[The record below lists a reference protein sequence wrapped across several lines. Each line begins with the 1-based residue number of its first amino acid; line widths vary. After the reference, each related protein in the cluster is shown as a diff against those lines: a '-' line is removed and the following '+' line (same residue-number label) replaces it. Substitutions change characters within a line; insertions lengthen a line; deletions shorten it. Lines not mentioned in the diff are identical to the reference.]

1 MNRNEKQEL
10 ISELNGIFSDN
21 EFVLVAHYKGVT
33 VGEVDTLRAKVREA
47 GAGYRVAKN
56 RLTRLALKG
65 SKFECLSELFEGATA
80 IAYSNDIVSVT
91 KVCAEFAKECE
102 SFTIL
107 GGSLGDKLMSKE
119 EINVYATLPSF
130 DELRAKI
137 ISIIQ
142 TPATRVACVLDQYA
156 KKEG

>member
-10 ISELNGIFSDN
+10 ISELNTVFSEN

-33 VGEVDTLRAKVREA
+33 VAQVDALRDKIREA
-47 GAGYRVAKN
+47 GAGYRVTKN

-65 SKFECLSELFEGATA
+65 TKFECLSELLQGPTA
-80 IAYSNDIVSVT
+80 IAYSNDIVSTT
-91 KVCAEFAKECE
+91 KACAEFAKVCQ

-107 GGSLGDKLMSKE
+107 GGSLDGKLMSKE

-137 ISIIQ
+137 ISVIQ
-142 TPATRVACVLDQYA
+142 TPATRIACVLDQYA

>member
-10 ISELNGIFSDN
+10 ISELNTIFSDN

-33 VGEVDTLRAKVREA
+33 VDEVNNLRSKIREA
-47 GAGYRVAKN
+47 GAGYRVTKN

-65 SKFECLSELFEGATA
+65 TKFECLSELFDGPTA
-80 IAYSNDIVSVT
+80 IAYSNDIVSAT
-91 KVCAEFAKECE
+91 KAAAEFAKECE

-107 GGSLGDKLMSKE
+107 GGSQGDSLMSKE

-137 ISIIQ
+137 ISVIQ